1 MVYSWKSAA
10 RIKADAQKAGE
21 LFEQLERSGE
31 LTPAKIVEVSRSE
44 DAALHDEFEWD
55 DSIAANCYREGQA
68 GNLLR
73 AIIITDESKTA
84 EPVRAFFKVEQNTYE
99 SITAIV
105 KSEDK
110 VQLLLSQAISELNA
124 FQRKYDCLRA
134 LLPNVFAAIEKE
146 GKECISA

>member
-31 LTPAKIVEVSRSE
+31 LTPAKIVEVSRSK
-44 DAALHDEFEWD
+44 DAVLHNEFEWD

-73 AIIITDESKTA
+73 AIIITGESKTA

-110 VQLLLSQAISELNA
+110 MQSLLSQAISELNA

-146 GKECISA
+146 GKRY

>member
-31 LTPAKIVEVSRSE
+31 LTPAKIVEVSRSK
-44 DAALHDEFEWD
+44 DAVLHNEFEWD

-105 KSEDK
+105 KSKDK
-110 VQLLLSQAISELNA
+110 MQSLLSQAISELNA

-146 GKECISA
+146 GKRY